1 MTEVEMQELL
11 DSEFLRVPNI
21 ILQMQRVLKN
31 GNTYACLQFIWCKTG
46 GWGRTSDT
54 IAYSQFIND
63 KRYGTGLGEKT
74 VRRSVEKLA
83 NLGVITMSPSFNNMH
98 EFTLN
103 IERICE
109 LVGDEAWSKRPPLE
123 NASMVNL
130 SGSVVNL
137 TGSMVNLSAKHGQN
151 DLHTRTITQELLH
164 KNSTLDKN
172 SEPKKPK
179 AKNSE
184 TPKAKNKVEKPT
196 DVSNQVWSDFL
207 ELRKTKKA
215 PLSVTAW
222 NQAKKQ
228 VDQAM
233 DKTGHSLEQVM
244 TEWVLAGWT
253 GFKCEWYLNRVG
265 AKPQINRETDKLA
278 VNNQWRQGES
288 NIVEANTSIE
298 DMFGGA

>member
-1 MTEVEMQELL
+1 MKVHSFYIEE
-11 DSEFLRVPNI
+11 
-21 ILQMQRVLKN
+21 
-31 GNTYACLQFIWCKTG
+31 A
-46 GWGRTSDT
+46 
-54 IAYSQFIND
+54 
-63 KRYGTGLGEKT
+63 EKHG
-74 VRRSVEKLA
+74 VEKAVILYNLRFWLEKNKA
-83 NLGVITMSPSFNNMH
+83 NSSNEHDGYYWTYNSAKAFSDLFPYFKERKINRL
-98 EFTLN
+98 LN
-103 IERICE
+103 Q
-109 LVGDEAWSKRPPLE
+109 LE
-123 NASMVNL
+123 EDGQIL
-130 SGSVVNL
+130 SGCFNKKGYDRTKWYSMPEFAVNNSNISTVALDDTPLVNSDKWISQNCQMDMSIL
-137 TGSMVNLSAKHGQN
+137 TDALVNSDRPIPDSKPDTKPNSKPDVKSA
-151 DLHTRTITQELLH
+151 
-164 KNSTLDKN
+164 
-172 SEPKKPK
+172 PK
-179 AKNSE
+179 
-184 TPKAKNKVEKPT
+184 TKAKNKVEKPT
-196 DVSNQVWSDFL
+196 DVSSQVWSDFL

>member
-1 MTEVEMQELL
+1 MKYTSTINNVKCVEWDLTLSQAFLVELL
-11 DSEFLRVPNI
+11 VFSAAWAQRETIDGIDYYWVSRNKVLDEIPNAFKTADTVYRA
-21 ILQMQRVLKN
+21 LLVLN
-31 GNTYACLQFIWCKTG
+31 
-46 GWGRTSDT
+46 
-54 IAYSQFIND
+54 
-63 KRYGTGLGEKT
+63 EK
-74 VRRSVEKLA
+74 
-83 NLGVITMSPSFNNMH
+83 GVIEYKKLGRKDIFRLTDKGKEWIFKPSLSESKLGNKS
-98 EFTLN
+98 
-103 IERICE
+103 E
-109 LVGDEAWSKRPPLE
+109 LA
-123 NASMVNL
+123 
-130 SGSVVNL
+130 
-137 TGSMVNLSAKHGQN
+137 QN
-151 DLHTRTITQELLH
+151 SEINPNKLGNKSEINSEINPTDKDTSTNKDTTNKES
-164 KNSTLDKN
+164 NST
-172 SEPKKPK
+172 KKK
-179 AKNSE
+179 
-184 TPKAKNKVEKPT
+184 KVEKPT

-228 VDQAM
+228 IDQAM

>member
-1 MTEVEMQELL
+1 MKYTSTINNVKCVEWGLTLSQAFLVELL
-11 DSEFLRVPNI
+11 VFSAAWAQRETVDGIDYYWVSRNKVLDEIPN
-21 ILQMQRVLKN
+21 
-31 GNTYACLQFIWCKTG
+31 AFKTA
-46 GWGRTSDT
+46 DT
-54 IAYSQFIND
+54 VYRALIELN
-63 KRYGTGLGEKT
+63 EK
-74 VRRSVEKLA
+74 
-83 NLGVITMSPSFNNMH
+83 GVIEYKKLGRKDIFRLTDKGKEWIFKTSLSESKLGKKSELTQNSEINPSKLGKKS
-98 EFTLN
+98 ELN
-103 IERICE
+103 SEKNPTDKDTSTNKDTTNKE
-109 LVGDEAWSKRPPLE
+109 S
-123 NASMVNL
+123 
-130 SGSVVNL
+130 
-137 TGSMVNLSAKHGQN
+137 
-151 DLHTRTITQELLH
+151 
-164 KNSTLDKN
+164 NST
-172 SEPKKPK
+172 KKK
-179 AKNSE
+179 
-184 TPKAKNKVEKPT
+184 KVEKPT

>member
-1 MTEVEMQELL
+1 MKYTSTINNVKCVEWGLTLSQAFLVELL
-11 DSEFLRVPNI
+11 VFSAAWAQRETVDGIDYYWVSRNKVLDEIPN
-21 ILQMQRVLKN
+21 
-31 GNTYACLQFIWCKTG
+31 AFKTA
-46 GWGRTSDT
+46 DT
-54 IAYSQFIND
+54 VYRALIELN
-63 KRYGTGLGEKT
+63 EK
-74 VRRSVEKLA
+74 
-83 NLGVITMSPSFNNMH
+83 GVIEYKKLGRKDIFRLTDKGKEWIFKTSLSESKLGKKSELTQNSEINPSKLGKKS
-98 EFTLN
+98 ELN
-103 IERICE
+103 SEKNPT
-109 LVGDEAWSKRPPLE
+109 DKDTSTNKDTTNKE
-123 NASMVNL
+123 N
-130 SGSVVNL
+130 
-137 TGSMVNLSAKHGQN
+137 
-151 DLHTRTITQELLH
+151 
-164 KNSTLDKN
+164 NST
-172 SEPKKPK
+172 KKK
-179 AKNSE
+179 
-184 TPKAKNKVEKPT
+184 KVEKPT

>member
-1 MTEVEMQELL
+1 MKYTSTINNVKCVEWGLTLSQAFLVELL
-11 DSEFLRVPNI
+11 VFSAAWAQRETVDGVDYYWVSRNKVLDEIPNAFKTADTVYRA
-21 ILQMQRVLKN
+21 LLVLN
-31 GNTYACLQFIWCKTG
+31 
-46 GWGRTSDT
+46 
-54 IAYSQFIND
+54 
-63 KRYGTGLGEKT
+63 EK
-74 VRRSVEKLA
+74 
-83 NLGVITMSPSFNNMH
+83 GVIEYKKLGRKDIFRLTDKGKEWIFKPSLSESKLGNKS
-98 EFTLN
+98 
-103 IERICE
+103 E
-109 LVGDEAWSKRPPLE
+109 LA
-123 NASMVNL
+123 
-130 SGSVVNL
+130 
-137 TGSMVNLSAKHGQN
+137 Q
-151 DLHTRTITQELLH
+151 
-164 KNSTLDKN
+164 N
-172 SEPKKPK
+172 SEINPNKLGNKSEV
-179 AKNSE
+179 NSE
-184 TPKAKNKVEKPT
+184 INPTDKDTSINKDTTNKESDSTKKKKVEKPT

-228 VDQAM
+228 IDQAM

>member
-1 MTEVEMQELL
+1 MKVHSFYIEE
-11 DSEFLRVPNI
+11 
-21 ILQMQRVLKN
+21 
-31 GNTYACLQFIWCKTG
+31 A
-46 GWGRTSDT
+46 
-54 IAYSQFIND
+54 
-63 KRYGTGLGEKT
+63 EKHG
-74 VRRSVEKLA
+74 VEKAVILYNLRFWLEKNKA
-83 NLGVITMSPSFNNMH
+83 NKTNEHDGYYWTYNTA
-98 EFTLN
+98 EAFTKLFPYFSKHKVN
-103 IERICE
+103 R
-109 LVGDEAWSKRPPLE
+109 LLKQLEADGH
-123 NASMVNL
+123 V
-130 SGSVVNL
+130 L
-137 TGSMVNLSAKHGQN
+137 TGCYNKKGYDRTKWYSLPEFSVKEASSQEDTPFCKNAKCNLQNCEVHFAELQNPFCGSATPIPDINTDTKP
-151 DLHTRTITQELLH
+151 
-164 KNSTLDKN
+164 NSKPDVK
-172 SEPKKPK
+172 SAPK
-179 AKNSE
+179 
-184 TPKAKNKVEKPT
+184 TKAKNKVEKPT

>member
-1 MTEVEMQELL
+1 MKVHSFYIEE
-11 DSEFLRVPNI
+11 
-21 ILQMQRVLKN
+21 
-31 GNTYACLQFIWCKTG
+31 A
-46 GWGRTSDT
+46 
-54 IAYSQFIND
+54 
-63 KRYGTGLGEKT
+63 EKHG
-74 VRRSVEKLA
+74 VEKAVILYNLRFWLEKNKA
-83 NLGVITMSPSFNNMH
+83 NDSNEHDGYYWTYNTA
-98 EFTLN
+98 EAFTKLFPYFSKHKVN
-103 IERICE
+103 R
-109 LVGDEAWSKRPPLE
+109 LLKQLEADGH
-123 NASMVNL
+123 V
-130 SGSVVNL
+130 L
-137 TGSMVNLSAKHGQN
+137 TGCYNKKGYDRTKWYSLPEFSVKETSSQEDTPFCKNAKCNLQNCEVHFAELQNPFCGSATPIPDSKP
-151 DLHTRTITQELLH
+151 DT
-164 KNSTLDKN
+164 KPNSKPDVK
-172 SEPKKPK
+172 SAPK
-179 AKNSE
+179 
-184 TPKAKNKVEKPT
+184 TKAKNKVEKPT

>member
-1 MTEVEMQELL
+1 MKYTSTINNVKCVEWDLTLSQAFLVELL
-11 DSEFLRVPNI
+11 VFSAAWAQRETVDGIDYYWVSRNKVLDEIPN
-21 ILQMQRVLKN
+21 
-31 GNTYACLQFIWCKTG
+31 AFKTA
-46 GWGRTSDT
+46 DT
-54 IAYSQFIND
+54 VYRALIALND
-63 KRYGTGLGEKT
+63 K
-74 VRRSVEKLA
+74 
-83 NLGVITMSPSFNNMH
+83 GVIEYKKLGRKDIFRLTDKGKEWIFKPSLSESKLGNKS
-98 EFTLN
+98 
-103 IERICE
+103 E
-109 LVGDEAWSKRPPLE
+109 LA
-123 NASMVNL
+123 
-130 SGSVVNL
+130 
-137 TGSMVNLSAKHGQN
+137 Q
-151 DLHTRTITQELLH
+151 
-164 KNSTLDKN
+164 N
-172 SEPKKPK
+172 SEINPNKLGNKSEV
-179 AKNSE
+179 NSE
-184 TPKAKNKVEKPT
+184 INPTDKDTSTNKDTTNKESNGTKKKKVEKPT

>member
-1 MTEVEMQELL
+1 MKYTSTINNVKCVEWGLTLSQAFLVELL
-11 DSEFLRVPNI
+11 VFSAAWAQRETVDGIDYYWVSRNKVLDEIPN
-21 ILQMQRVLKN
+21 
-31 GNTYACLQFIWCKTG
+31 AFKTA
-46 GWGRTSDT
+46 DT
-54 IAYSQFIND
+54 VYRALIELN
-63 KRYGTGLGEKT
+63 EK
-74 VRRSVEKLA
+74 
-83 NLGVITMSPSFNNMH
+83 GVIEYKKLGRKDIFRLTDKGKEWIFKPSLSESKLGNKS
-98 EFTLN
+98 
-103 IERICE
+103 E
-109 LVGDEAWSKRPPLE
+109 LTQNSEINPNKLGNKSE
-123 NASMVNL
+123 VN
-130 SGSVVNL
+130 SEINPTDKDTSTNKD
-137 TGSMVNLSAKHGQN
+137 TTNKES
-151 DLHTRTITQELLH
+151 
-164 KNSTLDKN
+164 NST
-172 SEPKKPK
+172 KKK
-179 AKNSE
+179 
-184 TPKAKNKVEKPT
+184 KVEKPT

>member
-1 MTEVEMQELL
+1 MKYTSTINNVKCVEWDLTLSQAFLVELL
-11 DSEFLRVPNI
+11 VFSAAWAQRETVDGIDYYWVSRNKVLDEIPN
-21 ILQMQRVLKN
+21 
-31 GNTYACLQFIWCKTG
+31 AFKTADTVYRALIELNEKG
-46 GWGRTSDT
+46 VIEYKKLGRKDIFRLTDKGKEWIFEPSLSD
-54 IAYSQFIND
+54 
-63 KRYGTGLGEKT
+63 
-74 VRRSVEKLA
+74 EKLGKKSDF
-83 NLGVITMSPSFNNMH
+83 NQNSEKNPSKLGNKS
-98 EFTLN
+98 ELN
-103 IERICE
+103 SEINPTDKDTSTNKDTTNKE
-109 LVGDEAWSKRPPLE
+109 S
-123 NASMVNL
+123 
-130 SGSVVNL
+130 
-137 TGSMVNLSAKHGQN
+137 
-151 DLHTRTITQELLH
+151 
-164 KNSTLDKN
+164 NST
-172 SEPKKPK
+172 KKK
-179 AKNSE
+179 
-184 TPKAKNKVEKPT
+184 KVEKPT